1 MNFLSGRAASLG
13 WAEER
18 GGKKRESVWS
28 SGAIDSSAKPFN
40 VVVVVVVDLLYNAP
54 LVKWSTGLKP
64 HMHPGRA
71 NWWPCP
77 SEPPFDRRV
86 YISNISVLYRDSGRR
101 AGKKNKRG
109 KTVAPPGCN
118 CMGRENRSQQTGDIH
133 FLSAV
138 IAFIRIETA
147 CLQRER
153 ERRGITVRIQS
164 VSDSSQLWATWKPRP
179 GVAARKSR
187 RRRVFCVMLAEAYS
201 PRPAHW
207 HWLDIRGS
215 VISALKR
222 GLGRHRRRRLL
233 TERRE

>member
-1 MNFLSGRAASLG
+1 
-13 WAEER
+13 
-18 GGKKRESVWS
+18 
-28 SGAIDSSAKPFN
+28 
-40 VVVVVVVDLLYNAP
+40 
-54 LVKWSTGLKP
+54 
-64 HMHPGRA
+64 MHPGRA

-153 ERRGITVRIQS
+153 RGITVRIQS